1 MQIFNAFFLQFLIV
15 TVAVV
20 SLPFETRAAKSTQAS
35 GQSGDSTW
43 PRECIRM
50 GIGSLFVSRRLMTG
64 RTSRISAGEWRNS
77 RRAKNPAASR
87 LIRRWRV
94 CRTRRKRPAI
104 NLNSSLR
111 RAARKGA
118 RLFTDPPKPG
128 STHTKIKSLEGCRWN
143 WNSCGAETISNCS
156 VSHMKFFHCS
166 FFGACR
172 GVCGAIREGK
182 RPRQPS

>member
-1 MQIFNAFFLQFLIV
+1 MR
-15 TVAVV
+15 
-20 SLPFETRAAKSTQAS
+20 SLVCLLKHARPNQHKHPANLAIRLGHENV
-35 GQSGDSTW
+35 
-43 PRECIRM
+43 IRM
-50 GIGSLFVSRRLMTG
+50 GIGSLFISRRLMTG
-64 RTSRISAGEWRNS
+64 RTSRISAGQWRNS

-87 LIRRWRV
+87 LIRHWRV

-128 STHTKIKSLEGCRWN
+128 STHTKIKSLGGCRWN
-143 WNSCGAETISNCS
+143 WNGCGAETISNCS

-182 RPRQPS
+182 RPRQPVNE